1 MHFFL
6 GYRVSIKCTNTVE
19 NGDADAHP
27 SLPLQ
32 RQVTKQIMREWDRH
46 KIALSNP
53 PTDRMR
59 DVHKLHIT
67 QSVPML
73 DENSA
78 LRPNMLQRDDDD
90 PSYFLEK

>member
-1 MHFFL
+1 MLQSLAQLNSTRMLALFPFL
-6 GYRVSIKCTNTVE
+6 LLTL
-19 NGDADAHP
+19 
-27 SLPLQ
+27 SLLCVFG
-32 RQVTKQIMREWDRH
+32 R

-73 DENSA
+73 DEN
-78 LRPNMLQRDDDD
+78 
-90 PSYFLEK
+90 